1 MKPDSLPLATPDGEV
16 LTWACG
22 VCRRVRCA
30 VEPMAPPDAE
40 QRASLAVDYKRDADD
55 CCHCEKCGAVE
66 PGVFRECSACAAA
79 RKAEWDAGMP
89 ERLTQQAVEDAACEA
104 TYDLALDR
112 VAAHALAERMSAISE
127 DCYCAGWMMGLE
139 FALWSFVLN
148 GPEGYGQGRVSE
160 DDVAAL
166 KSLSEKAGGWI
177 VFRMDR
183 GMMFVP
189 MAEWLSTYANDA
201 VAP

>member
-1 MKPDSLPLATPDGEV
+1 MSKKTTPPV
-16 LTWACG
+16 
-22 VCRRVRCA
+22 
-30 VEPMAPPDAE
+30 
-40 QRASLAVDYKRDADD
+40 AVDYKRDADD

-127 DCYCAGWMMGLE
+127 DCYCAGWMILPTFNRSPAGKSISQCRS
-139 FALWSFVLN
+139 ARGSSSSRTRRCAVR
-148 GPEGYGQGRVSE
+148 GRMRP
-160 DDVAAL
+160 A
-166 KSLSEKAGGWI
+166 
-177 VFRMDR
+177 
-183 GMMFVP
+183 
-189 MAEWLSTYANDA
+189 
-201 VAP
+201 